1 MSDQPPLFR
10 DSDATERDLAPEQVP
25 GTVAEQTRQQDD
37 VVTYVPVRGD
47 LSQNQPIALPA
58 QTAVNPVKGGDD
70 SGNLIE

>member
-10 DSDATERDLAPEQVP
+10 DSDATERELAPEQVP
-25 GTVAEQTRQQDD
+25 GTAAERTRQQDD

-58 QTAVNPVKGGDD
+58 KTAVNPAKGGDD